1 MFLTACPFAPLTWFL
16 LSVDLFQVVMMTLA
30 SVSPWS
36 AIRVSKPTT
45 HVIELARLRK
55 SPRLEIFM
63 LEKNSSRLDV

>member
-1 MFLTACPFAPLTWFL
+1 MFLTACPFGPLTWFL

-36 AIRVSKPTT
+36 AIRLSKPTT